1 MYWNSTDV
9 TQDGRM
15 RWGNRELGSV
25 ATAVAIDM
33 AVALPSPSLV
43 WA

>member
-1 MYWNSTDV
+1 MYWNSMDV
-9 TQDGRM
+9 TQDGRV
-15 RWGNRELGSV
+15 RWGNHELESV

-33 AVALPSPSLV
+33 AVALPSPPLI